1 MYRVHNADGTVL
13 EVRPLP
19 DNRVAIAEG
28 RDSIRRPE
36 ELAEALRLYVESV
49 GFERVRVSP
58 AWAAQAAP
66 KDVAA
71 AILDFNERLN
81 QEGRRGPLQ
90 AIIRS
95 LIRLAYKKS

>member
-36 ELAEALRLYVESV
+36 ELAEALRLYVEAV
-49 GFERVRVSP
+49 GFDRVGVSP

-71 AILDFNERLN
+71 AILDFEERRK
-81 QEGRRGPLQ
+81 QERRQGAVARHHP
-90 AIIRS
+90 
-95 LIRLAYKKS
+95 